1 MGVGMITFR
10 FPTSL
15 LLLFTSTMGMTACTH
30 AWQSSDAA
38 PILDQSRA
46 YSARH
51 VITKSEID
59 KAHVSTTYDLLAA
72 LRPEFLRS
80 SAARKTDGSV
90 FPPVVYINGLMA
102 GDLAILH
109 GISASMIAEIRF
121 VPPRDATTY
130 HGESHRGGEIMVYTY
145 RPRDLQ
151 PPM

>member
-1 MGVGMITFR
+1 MITFR

-15 LLLFTSTMGMTACTH
+15 LLLFTSTMGVTACTH

-38 PILDQSRA
+38 PMVDKPRV

-59 KAHVSTTYDLLAA
+59 KAHVSTTYDLLAV
-72 LRPEFLRS
+72 LRPEFLS
-80 SAARKTDGSV
+80 PSTARKTDGSV

-102 GDLAILH
+102 GDVASLR
-109 GISASMIAEIRF
+109 GISTSMVAEIRY

-130 HGESHRGGEIMVYTY
+130 HGASHRGGEIMVYTY
-145 RPRDLQ
+145 HPRSA
-151 PPM
+151 PPPF

>member
-1 MGVGMITFR
+1 MITFR

-15 LLLFTSTMGMTACTH
+15 LLLFTSTMGVTACTH

-38 PILDQSRA
+38 PIVDKPRV
-46 YSARH
+46 YSARQ

-59 KAHVSTTYDLLAA
+59 KAHVSTTYDLLVV
-72 LRPEFLRS
+72 LRPEFLS
-80 SAARKTDGSV
+80 SPAARKTDGSV

-102 GDLAILH
+102 GDVASLR
-109 GISASMIAEIRF
+109 GISASMIAEIRYL
-121 VPPRDATTY
+121 PPRDATTY

-145 RPRDLQ
+145 HPRDTQ